1 MTCVLAP
8 VRRRDP
14 LATVVLVRGDAELSR
29 WPLPCAGPPDLA
41 VVDALARLALA
52 AQRHGCAI
60 RLDEADPELVG
71 LLAFAGLAEVAGL
84 ARQVV
89 GQPEDGEE
97 VGTEEVVVPD
107 DPVA

>member
-1 MTCVLAP
+1 MRPSP

-14 LATVVLVRGDAELSR
+14 LATVVLVRGDVELSR
-29 WPLPCAGPPDLA
+29 WPFPCAGQLDLA

-52 AQRHGCAI
+52 ARRHGCAI
-60 RLDEADPELVG
+60 RLDEPDPELVG
-71 LLAFAGLAEVAGL
+71 LLALAGLAEVSGL

-97 VGTEEVVVPD
+97 LGIQEVVVPD
-107 DPVA
+107 DPVT